1 MPFSITETNFIIII
15 FGVFTGLLGYFLC
28 NAYINLWVK
37 CGFGNKTA
45 TGYGILGPA
54 LVLLALNLLFPKS
67 EYIFPFCVLTLITF
81 IYWIDDL
88 FDLSAITRIFLMVLL
103 VPIFHTFIERA
114 ADNLALAPIILF
126 FTSSLL
132 SVLLVNVSNFYDG
145 ADLNLCTFILLYT
158 VTNSF
163 FIPMGH
169 PLFLVLW
176 VLAFFSFGFS
186 FKNATPLSVYF
197 GDSGSFFFAGV
208 MFIVLISILSG
219 ALPFQPLM
227 LVPLFIPVLDVV
239 FVLLIRIRRGE
250 DLLSRNYYHLYQR
263 IQILSGKKFFYLMPQ
278 IVNLFCCTLLHYL
291 FQIWGNFEQMF
302 FIFFFGCVTL
312 IIYFLFFLS
321 FGDFKG
327 LLTGK

>member
-1 MPFSITETNFIIII
+1 M
-15 FGVFTGLLGYFLC
+15 
-28 NAYINLWVK
+28 
-37 CGFGNKTA
+37 
-45 TGYGILGPA
+45 
-54 LVLLALNLLFPKS
+54 
-67 EYIFPFCVLTLITF
+67 
-81 IYWIDDL
+81 
-88 FDLSAITRIFLMVLL
+88 
-103 VPIFHTFIERA
+103 
-114 ADNLALAPIILF
+114 
-126 FTSSLL
+126 
-132 SVLLVNVSNFYDG
+132 VNVSNFYDG

-176 VLAFFSFGFS
+176 VLAFFSLGFS

-239 FVLLIRIRRGE
+239 CVLVIRIRRGE

-278 IVNLFCCTLLHYL
+278 IVNLFCFALLHYL
-291 FQIWGNFEQMF
+291 FQIWGNFDKCF
-302 FIFFFGCVTL
+302 
-312 IIYFLFFLS
+312 S
-321 FGDFKG
+321 FSSSA
-327 LLTGK
+327 L

>member
-1 MPFSITETNFIIII
+1 MPFLITETNLIIFII
-15 FGVFTGLLGYFLC
+15 GAFTALLGYLLC

-45 TGYGILGPA
+45 TGYGILGPV
-54 LVLLALNLLFPKS
+54 LVLLALTLSFPKS
-67 EYIFPFCVLTLITF
+67 GYVVPLCALTLITF

-88 FDLSAITRIFLMVLL
+88 FNLSAITRIFLMVLL
-103 VPIFHTFIERA
+103 VPAFFLFIERA
-114 ADNLALAPIILF
+114 AENLELAPIILF
-126 FTSSLL
+126 FSCSLL

-158 VTNSF
+158 VTNSC
-163 FIPMGH
+163 FIPIDH

-176 VLAFFSFGFS
+176 VLASFSLGFS
-186 FKNATPLSVYF
+186 FKNAKPFSIYF

-208 MFIVLISILSG
+208 IFLTLISILSG
-219 ALPFQPLM
+219 ALSFQPLM
-227 LVPLFIPVLDVV
+227 LVPLFIPVLDVL
-239 FVLLIRIRRGE
+239 FVLFLRIKRGE

-278 IVNLFCCTLLHYL
+278 IVNLFACVLLHYL

-302 FIFFFGCVTL
+302 FIIFFGGVTL
-312 IIYFLFFLS
+312 ITYFLFFFS

-327 LLTGK
+327 LLAGK